1 LVKWVYPFVTL
12 PRDKAK
18 HIGKTK
24 REIREKETGLA
35 FYSTL

>member
-1 LVKWVYPFVTL
+1 VALHRGKE
-12 PRDKAK
+12 K